1 MELQAL
7 VQAGRFFTKG
17 REINAAISAYRHAIL
32 IACPAISPMIFIE
45 LAKLYESEKRFNE
58 AGVTYEEA
66 GLLKE
71 SAKAYMDAHH
81 YDKALFCYKKLDK
94 NELTINDEV
103 SIFLLKLDY
112 YDSKRF
118 SINFPVIQNDLE
130 NDEIISLNTLLE
142 SLYYSES
149 EIDDG
154 DEVKVELVNKLA
166 HHLDGRQRELL
177 NHHSNR
183 TKFILSVNT

>member
-7 VQAGRFFTKG
+7 LQAARFFSKG
-17 REINAAISAYRHAIL
+17 KEMNAAISAYRHALL
-32 IACPAISPMIFIE
+32 IACPAISPIIYTE

-66 GLLKE
+66 RLMKE
-71 SAKAYMDAHH
+71 AAKAFMDAHL
-81 YDKALFCYKKLDK
+81 YDKALFCYKKLEK
-94 NELTINDEV
+94 TQLSISDEV
-103 SIFLLKLDY
+103 SLFLLKLNY

-130 NDEIISLNTLLE
+130 NDEVISLNTLLE

-149 EIDDG
+149 EFNDS
-154 DEVKVELVNKLA
+154 DEIRLELINKLSSY
-166 HHLDGRQRELL
+166 LDGRQRELL
-177 NHHSNR
+177 QYHSSRSKTN
-183 TKFILSVNT
+183 LSSET